1 MALTKAQLEALK
13 NSLLASQQPI
23 IASKHREL
31 IQNVINEMYDA
42 QSRGNLLAG
51 VQQNG
56 TTTTGDTLLLIRSG
70 QIFLVPTSLFGGVG
84 TLTGLSDV
92 VIIDEE
98 GDEVLMYKAVDGVWK
113 NVSLDDILGRQNFQA
128 VTERGFTTTVPSL
141 NIGQSAGASDVNLNL
156 GQARTADGNSFIDF
170 HSASGGADF
179 DFRIIKFSG
188 AGALAEIRNVA
199 GPIQIITQT
208 ESNIN
213 FATSGVSRLIIH
225 AGTGNVSIGSPT
237 DVGAKLFVNGNIRMD
252 GTDFLSSAI
261 HIRFLTPAGSALP
274 ISTNNLLVSNNYA
287 HRSRVPTNGMYVLGD
302 ILTDGR
308 IGVGTL
314 TPVSFLHV
322 KTPAPY
328 GYINSD
334 NNSNTGGGIFVSSQ
348 NGAQKASFGVSGYI
362 AEDTS
367 SDAFIGAGNENGI
380 RFYRGTVETARIN
393 SAGRLGINSV
403 NPLALIHV
411 ISPQTDFTSR
421 FENLSSNPFG
431 ISVTYNSSPNSQFNQ
446 PFWFRDSGLVRFEVR
461 SNGGIANFSAN
472 NVNLS
477 DKRVKKEIKK
487 ASSVWRQIKEI
498 EVVDFKYKDQ
508 THDDFNLGVIA
519 QQVLSVAPR
528 FVDVDG
534 FGKTPKNSI
543 PLMSV
548 YDTDLQYAALK
559 ALQEAMNRI
568 ERLENQTKE

>member
-1 MALTKAQLEALK
+1 MAEFSLEKVLAFPTTGIVANRWYARLVGGAVEIRIA
-13 NSLLASQQPI
+13 NSSGG
-23 IASKHREL
+23 L
-31 IQNVINEMYDA
+31 IPLSGAADTFQEVT
-42 QSRGNLLAG
+42 SRGA
-51 VQQNG
+51 
-56 TTTTGDTLLLIRSG
+56 
-70 QIFLVPTSLFGGVG
+70 
-84 TLTGLSDV
+84 
-92 VIIDEE
+92 
-98 GDEVLMYKAVDGVWK
+98 
-113 NVSLDDILGRQNFQA
+113 
-128 VTERGFTTTVPSL
+128 TTTVPSL
-141 NIGQSAGASDVNLNL
+141 NIGQSTGASDVNFNL
-156 GQARTADGNSFIDF
+156 GQGRTANGNSFIDF
-170 HSASGGADF
+170 HSSAGGADF
-179 DFRIIKFSG
+179 DFRVIKFTG
-188 AGALAEIRNVA
+188 TAGLAEIRNVS
-199 GPIQIITQT
+199 GPIQIITQ
-208 ESNIN
+208 SADNIDFGAAN
-213 FATSGVSRLIIH
+213 TTRLRIH
-225 AGTGNVSIGSPT
+225 GATGNVSFGST
-237 DVGAKLFVNGNIRMD
+237 NDEGAKVYVNGSIR
-252 GTDFLSSAI
+252 TDSD
-261 HIRFLTPAGSALP
+261 RFFSNGSHLGFADASGLVAMP
-274 ISTNNLLVSNNYA
+274 ISTNNLLVSNNYD
-287 HRSRVPTNGMYVLGD
+287 HRSRVTTNGMYVFGN

-322 KTPAPY
+322 KTPASY

-334 NNSNTGGGIFVSSQ
+334 NNSNIGGGIFVSSQ
-348 NGAQKASFGVSGYI
+348 NGAAKASFGVSGYI

-393 SAGRLGINSV
+393 SAGRLGINTV

-411 ISPQTDFTSR
+411 ISLQTDFTSR

-487 ASSVWRQIKEI
+487 ASSVWGQIKEI

-534 FGKTPKNSI
+534 FGKTRKNSV

-548 YDTDLQYAALK
+548 YDTDMQYAALK
-559 ALQEAMNRI
+559 ALQEAMTRI
-568 ERLENQTKE
+568 EILENKFQQTL

>member
-1 MALTKAQLEALK
+1 MAEFSLEK
-13 NSLLASQQPI
+13 VLAFP
-23 IASKHREL
+23 
-31 IQNVINEMYDA
+31 
-42 QSRGNLLAG
+42 
-51 VQQNG
+51 
-56 TTTTGDTLLLIRSG
+56 TTGIVANRWYARLVGGAVEIRIANLSGVLIPLSGAADTFQS
-70 QIFLVPTSLFGGVG
+70 VTS
-84 TLTGLSDV
+84 
-92 VIIDEE
+92 
-98 GDEVLMYKAVDGVWK
+98 
-113 NVSLDDILGRQNFQA
+113 
-128 VTERGFTTTVPSL
+128 RGFTTTVPALS
-141 NIGQSAGASDVNLNL
+141 IGQGTGASDVNFNL
-156 GQARTADGNSFIDF
+156 GQGRTANGNALIDF
-170 HSASGGADF
+170 HSSAGGADF
-179 DFRIIKFSG
+179 DFRVIKFTG

-199 GPIQIITQT
+199 GPIQIITES

-213 FATSGVSRLIIH
+213 FATAGVSRLIIH
-225 AGTGNVSIGSPT
+225 AGSGNVSIGSPA
-237 DVGAKLFVNGNIRMD
+237 DPGVKLFVNGDIRMD
-252 GTDFLSSAI
+252 GTNFLSAAS
-261 HIRFLTPAGSALP
+261 HIRFLNQTGNVALP
-274 ISTNNLLVSNNYA
+274 ISTNNLLVSNDYA
-287 HRSRVPTNGMYVLGD
+287 HRSRVPTNGMYVLGN

-308 IGVGTL
+308 VGVGTL

-334 NNSNTGGGIFVSSQ
+334 NNSNIGGGIFVSSQ
-348 NGAQKASFGVSGYI
+348 NGAEKASFGVSGYI

-393 SAGRLGINSV
+393 SAGRLGINTV

-487 ASSVWRQIKEI
+487 ASSVWDQIKEI

-534 FGKTPKNSI
+534 FGKTRKNSI

-568 ERLENQTKE
+568 ERLENQTKEWKISVN

>member
-1 MALTKAQLEALK
+1 
-13 NSLLASQQPI
+13 
-23 IASKHREL
+23 
-31 IQNVINEMYDA
+31 
-42 QSRGNLLAG
+42 
-51 VQQNG
+51 
-56 TTTTGDTLLLIRSG
+56 
-70 QIFLVPTSLFGGVG
+70 
-84 TLTGLSDV
+84 
-92 VIIDEE
+92 
-98 GDEVLMYKAVDGVWK
+98 
-113 NVSLDDILGRQNFQA
+113 
-128 VTERGFTTTVPSL
+128 
-141 NIGQSAGASDVNLNL
+141 LNL
-156 GQARTADGNSFIDF
+156 GEGRTADGNAYIDF
-170 HSASGGADF
+170 HSAFGGADF

-199 GPIQIITQT
+199 GPIEIITQT
-208 ESNIN
+208 ASHIN
-213 FATSGVSRLIIH
+213 LNTSGVSRLFIH
-225 AGTGNVSIGSPT
+225 GGSGDVSIGST
-237 DVGAKLFVNGNIRMD
+237 AATGAKLFVNGSIRMD
-252 GTDFLSSAI
+252 GSSFFSSAS
-261 HIRFLTPAGSALP
+261 HISFLDPTGDIALP
-274 ISTNNLLVSNNYA
+274 ISTNNLLVSNNYS
-287 HRSRVPTNGMYVLGD
+287 HRSRVPTNGMYILGN

-322 KTPAPY
+322 KTPASY
-328 GYINSD
+328 GHINSD
-334 NNSNTGGGIFVSSQ
+334 NNSNIGGGIFVSSQ
-348 NGAQKASFGVSGYI
+348 NGVAKAFFGVSGYI
-362 AEDTS
+362 AADTS

-393 SAGRLGINSV
+393 SDGRLGINTV

-446 PFWFRDSGLVRFEVR
+446 PFWFRDSGRVRFEVR

-477 DKRVKKEIKK
+477 DRRVKKEIKK
-487 ASSVWRQIKEI
+487 ASSAWDQIKEI

-534 FGKTPKNSI
+534 FGKTRKNSI

-559 ALQEAMNRI
+559 ALQEAMARI
-568 ERLENQTKE
+568 EILENKFKA

>member
-1 MALTKAQLEALK
+1 MAEF
-13 NSLLASQQPI
+13 SLAKVLAFP
-23 IASKHREL
+23 
-31 IQNVINEMYDA
+31 
-42 QSRGNLLAG
+42 
-51 VQQNG
+51 
-56 TTTTGDTLLLIRSG
+56 TTGIVANRWYARLVGGVVEIRIANSSGVLIPLSGAADTLQDVTARG
-70 QIFLVPTSLFGGVG
+70 ATSSIPIVLSAL
-84 TLTGLSDV
+84 LTGTNA
-92 VIIDEE
+92 E
-98 GDEVLMYKAVDGVWK
+98 
-113 NVSLDDILGRQNFQA
+113 
-128 VTERGFTTTVPSL
+128 
-141 NIGQSAGASDVNLNL
+141 
-156 GQARTADGNSFIDF
+156 
-170 HSASGGADF
+170 
-179 DFRIIKFSG
+179 FS
-188 AGALAEIRNVA
+188 
-199 GPIQIITQT
+199 
-208 ESNIN
+208 
-213 FATSGVSRLIIH
+213 
-225 AGTGNVSIGSPT
+225 
-237 DVGAKLFVNGNIRMD
+237 GNIRMD
-252 GTDFLSSAI
+252 GSSFFSAQPFI
-261 HIRFLTPAGSALP
+261 EFRQDGVTALP
-274 ISTNNLLVSNNYA
+274 ISTNNLLVSNNYGG
-287 HRSRVPTNGMYVLGD
+287 HRSRVATNGMYVLGN

-348 NGAQKASFGVSGYI
+348 NGAEKASFGVSGYI

-393 SAGRLGINSV
+393 SAGRLGINTV

-411 ISPQTDFTSR
+411 ISLQTDFTSR

-487 ASSVWRQIKEI
+487 ASSVWDQIKEI

-534 FGKTPKNSI
+534 FGKTRKNSI

-559 ALQEAMNRI
+559 ALQEAMARI
-568 ERLENQTKE
+568 EILENKFKAYNVF